1 MHMKRRLLIVLIIV
15 LVGAA
20 IGIYFVLN
28 KPKSED
34 EPIEADTPS
43 VVEAVP
49 TEVEAIPEKVYKTSR
64 PLPPPREN
72 DNDRDGVPDDQEEA
86 LGMSTKTSDTDGDGL
101 TDKIELEK
109 WKTDPTKADTDGDG
123 FSDLKE
129 IANGYNPSGEG
140 LLNQ

>member
-1 MHMKRRLLIVLIIV
+1 MKRVLLIVFILV
-15 LVGAA
+15 LFGG
-20 IGIYFVLN
+20 GITAYFMLG
-28 KPKSED
+28 SSDGD
-34 EPIEADTPS
+34 EHVEVDIDIPIE
-43 VVEAVP
+43 EVP
-49 TEVEAIPEKVYKTSR
+49 KEVEAIPQKVYKTSR

-72 DNDRDGVPDDQEEA
+72 DNDRDGVPDDQEVA
-86 LGMSTKTSDTDGDGL
+86 LGLSTKTSDTDGDGL